1 MQNVVENA
9 WVLGVDSGPDDDG
22 NQGGPILDP
31 DISPISHLPT
41 TQVQTT
47 IDEPPQPLSRNA
59 HPVIRF
65 SADRDVA
72 EFKVWRDA
80 EERTRIYTRVASF
93 FK

>member
-1 MQNVVENA
+1 
-9 WVLGVDSGPDDDG
+9 
-22 NQGGPILDP
+22 
-31 DISPISHLPT
+31 
-41 TQVQTT
+41 
-47 IDEPPQPLSRNA
+47 
-59 HPVIRF
+59 VIRF